1 MEPARPILDWR
12 RVQPLVATG
21 VATRGGMI
29 DAPRCPWQA
38 MHPALSAARCAT
50 SVGHAANGN
59 QPRRFVRPSALGYR
73 FRSALPFKARAC
85 RPENR
90 CKSRTCVPPTT
101 VRCQTIFQHQPGSS
115 RFQRSMRVP
124 RTPSIDPLFIAMA
137 LQPER
142 ERMNTQERTTAT
154 RPGKITATHLTTL
167 GSRLT
172 DRDRQIALDCYD
184 HRVLTTE
191 QLLRLHFGGLRIT
204 TLRLGTLYQL
214 RVLDRFRP
222 PRRRPGTGTNP
233 YHWILDEAGAH
244 VVAAQRDME
253 RRRLRWQHSDAVD
266 IAQSSKLRHH
276 IEINEFFSLLSLE
289 AQLQHGALHEWY
301 GERITSTL
309 FKGVVPDGYGV
320 INLPRRPPV
329 HLLLELDRG
338 TEPARRLHD
347 KAVLYARQVPRSQLG
362 EHDAFVVL
370 TVPTATR
377 AKLAREAVAGT
388 GAPIVVAEW
397 SKASTHSPLGIL
409 TDAADRIAARRLAP
423 ATDRPA

>member
-1 MEPARPILDWR
+1 
-12 RVQPLVATG
+12 
-21 VATRGGMI
+21 
-29 DAPRCPWQA
+29 
-38 MHPALSAARCAT
+38 
-50 SVGHAANGN
+50 
-59 QPRRFVRPSALGYR
+59 
-73 FRSALPFKARAC
+73 
-85 RPENR
+85 
-90 CKSRTCVPPTT
+90 
-101 VRCQTIFQHQPGSS
+101 
-115 RFQRSMRVP
+115 
-124 RTPSIDPLFIAMA
+124 
-137 LQPER
+137 
-142 ERMNTQERTTAT
+142 MNTQERTTAT

-184 HRVLTTE
+184 HHVLTTA
-191 QLLRLHFGGLRIT
+191 QLMRLHFGGLRTT

-222 PRRRPGTGTNP
+222 PRRRSGTGTDP

-253 RRRLRWQHSDAVD
+253 RRRLRWQHSDAGD

-276 IEINEFFSLLSLE
+276 VEINEFFSLLSLE

-320 INLPRRPPV
+320 INLLHRPSV
-329 HLLLELDRG
+329 HMLLELDRG

-347 KAVLYARQVPRSQLG
+347 KAVLYARQIPRSQLS
-362 EHDAFVVL
+362 EQDAFVVL

-388 GAPIVVAEW
+388 GAPIVVTE
-397 SKASTHSPLGIL
+397 
-409 TDAADRIAARRLAP
+409 
-423 ATDRPA
+423 